1 MKIYGWNEN
10 ALQQSCVTLCGIFI
24 TNVCD
29 IFRKKGITMISIK
42 AIIITTITINF
53 IVNST
58 KFGSK
63 TKLNQ
68 NLEQTKLSS

>member
-1 MKIYGWNEN
+1 MRKFFF
-10 ALQQSCVTLCGIFI
+10 ALAIILSGCVTDRNFNQS
-24 TNVCD
+24 NVCD
-29 IFRKKGITMISIK
+29 IFREKWIKMISIK

-68 NLEQTKLSS
+68 NLEQTRLSS

>member
-1 MKIYGWNEN
+1 M
-10 ALQQSCVTLCGIFI
+10 TLIAASRAEGGLVFI
-24 TNVCD
+24 TIVCD
-29 IFRKKGITMISIK
+29 IFRKKGITMIATK
-42 AIIITTITINF
+42 AIIITTISINF

-68 NLEQTKLSS
+68 NLEQIT